1 MRRVHDAVGDG
12 EADGVVAH
20 ALEVAAPPGAV
31 ELLSAGDGAFDALDE
46 DQPVGSLGEDGIAAT
61 LGGAAPVVGC
71 PGAPGGFA
79 VRLVLEVG
87 ADHVGRVGVARGQLA
102 PGRHP
107 VVLGV
112 ATQAIPER
120 MHEGIVGRG
129 VVVEDDHQALS
140 TGLRDDDVHHLLRR
154 LALQLGVP
162 TAAVINAA
170 GGGRV
175 QHLER
180 ERHADRVEAIRLDLG
195 EHLLVVTRPEA
206 VRSVVAGL
214 EAEPVDALEDDLVA
228 AGVNDRAALRLQW
241 QLGCS
246 TGGANKGEQCQ
257 QCCGDADGGTAA
269 KPIGFGW
276 VVRHGC
282 SASFLRG
289 GAPLIWL
296 TGEHPVPDAH
306 FGTCGGSHPSV
317 GGRAHSR
324 SPAACR
330 VGCAPTRAVHLH
342 SRQHADV
349 AQLVEHFTR
358 NEGVRGSNPRV
369 GSSPRASGGGN
380 PTVRSHG
387 LDVNLCGEPSPHR

>member
-12 EADGVVAH
+12 EADRVVAY

-46 DQPVGSLGEDGIAAT
+46 DQPVGSLGEHGIAAT

-71 PGAPGGFA
+71 PGAPGGFT

-87 ADHVGRVGVARGQLA
+87 ADHVGRVGVARGQLT

-112 ATQAIPER
+112 ATEAVPER

-129 VVVEDDHQALS
+129 VVVEDDHQALTTS
-140 TGLRDDDVHHLLRR
+140 LRDDDVHHLLRR
-154 LALQLGVP
+154 LALQLGIFA
-162 TAAVINAA
+162 AAVINAA

-180 ERHADRVEAIRLDLG
+180 ERHADGVEAIRLDLG

-206 VRSVVAGL
+206 VRSVVGGF

-228 AGVNDRAALRLQW
+228 AGVHDRAALCLQW
-241 QLGCS
+241 QLWCG

-257 QCCGDADGGTAA
+257 QRCGDADCGTAA

-276 VVRHGC
+276 VVSHRC

-296 TGEHPVPDAH
+296 TGECPVPDARND
-306 FGTCGGSHPSV
+306 TCG
-317 GGRAHSR
+317 ATSR
-324 SPAACR
+324 R
-330 VGCAPTRAVHLH
+330 
-342 SRQHADV
+342 
-349 AQLVEHFTR
+349 F
-358 NEGVRGSNPRV
+358 VRGLTQRGRGRRRCACPPASLPVVGAGSNAAP
-369 GSSPRASGGGN
+369 
-380 PTVRSHG
+380 
-387 LDVNLCGEPSPHR
+387 